1 MSIGRNT
8 FYNLVG
14 TGVPTILAVVTVPAY
29 LHLIGPERYGV
40 LAIAW
45 LVLGY
50 FGVFDLGLGRATA
63 QRISALRDAGAEV
76 RATAFGTALV
86 TNLGV
91 GLVGALIMGP
101 ASWVMF
107 TMEMKLSPAMLA
119 ETLAAVPLLA
129 LSVPVAT
136 TLGVFSGALMAREKF
151 YVTNRISI
159 TNTCLF
165 QILPLAVAWLTGPH
179 VASLLAASI
188 AARMVGLLLYWRE
201 CNREFGAD
209 AWRRFDR
216 RQLRALLSYGGWV
229 TVAAVFSPFI
239 QVIDRFLIGAMLG
252 SYAVTVYVVPT
263 QLTSRVLTVS
273 GALCNALFPR
283 MAVISGE
290 DAGRLARDAVGVQL
304 ALMTPLIGGAYVL
317 MQNAMQFWVGHKLG
331 FDATPI
337 ARILMLAAWLNMFAN
352 VPYARLQASGRPD
365 LVTKVMLV
373 ELPFFLP
380 ALYFAVMQWGV
391 WGAALVYFARFVVD
405 LTALNWVSSRRF
417 DHFFPIAGSL
427 GAFVLIDQA
436 LPHVPLALWV
446 RLPLAMAVGLIFSVQ
461 SWFVLPLQLQDRV
474 RARLRGV
481 DRLRED

>member
-8 FYNLVG
+8 MYNLVG
-14 TGVPTILAVVTVPAY
+14 TAVPTLLALVTVPAY
-29 LHLIGPERYGV
+29 LRLIGPERYGV

-63 QRISALRDAGAEV
+63 QRISALRDAGADA

-91 GLVGALIMGP
+91 GLIGALIMAP
-101 ASWVMF
+101 ASWLMF
-107 TMEMKLSPAMLA
+107 TMEMRLSPAMLA
-119 ETLAAVPLLA
+119 ETLAGVPLLA

-188 AARMVGLLLYWRE
+188 AARLVGLVLYWRE

-209 AWRRFDR
+209 AFRRFDR
-216 RQLRALLSYGGWV
+216 GQLRELLNYGGWV
-229 TVAAVFSPFI
+229 TVAAVFGPFI
-239 QVIDRFLIGAMLG
+239 QVVDRFLIGAMLG

-273 GALCNALFPR
+273 GALCNA
-283 MAVISGE
+283 
-290 DAGRLARDAVGVQL
+290 VGVQL
-304 ALMTPLIGGAYVL
+304 AVVTPLIGGAYVL
-317 MQNAMQFWVGHKLG
+317 MQNAMEMWVGHKLG
-331 FDATPI
+331 HDATPI

-365 LVTKVMLV
+365 LVTKVMLA
-373 ELPFFLP
+373 ELPVFLP
-380 ALYFAVMQWGV
+380 ALYLAVLQWGV
-391 WGAALVYFARFVVD
+391 WGAAMVYFARFVVD
-405 LTALNWVSSRRF
+405 LTALNWVSSRKF
-417 DHFFPIAGSL
+417 DHFVPIAGSL
-427 GAFVLIDQA
+427 GAFLLIDRA
-436 LPHVPLALWV
+436 LPHMPSGLWA
-446 RLPLAMAVGLIFSVQ
+446 RLPLALVVGLIFAVQ
-461 SWFVLPLQLQDRV
+461 SWCVLPRSLQDRL
-474 RARLRGV
+474 RLR
-481 DRLRED
+481 LRSGGE